1 MVRFSFLSRR
11 LALCLAAAA
20 GTAMVPA
27 AAIAGNG
34 NPASLR
40 VPAPDLIGTRWLNV
54 KQGERPSVV
63 RPKAR
68 VTVVHF
74 WTYG

>member
-1 MVRFSFLSRR
+1 MARCRFLSRA
-11 LALCLAAAA
+11 LALCLVGLAAFTSTGASA
-20 GTAMVPA
+20 RG
-27 AAIAGNG
+27 G
-34 NPASLR
+34 NPTSLR

-54 KQGERPSVV
+54 SGDERPSVI
-63 RPKAR
+63 RPKAK